1 MVTIE
6 RATLLGAAPEQVFP
20 VFNTAEGRL
29 ALGAG
34 YVSHV
39 TVEGEGVGAITRIWT
54 AGHIGSGC
62 VVERTEHLDAER
74 FELDLLMTDT
84 GGHVPVADYRAR
96 VRLFRAGA
104 RGCIALMR
112 TTFVPVDMDEPAA
125 LALIEQNYELLL
137 ANLHRLF
144 PVRAAEAE
152 DGP

>member
-6 RATLLGAAPEQVFP
+6 RATQLGAPPEQVFP
-20 VFNTAEGRL
+20 AFSTAEGRL

-34 YVSHV
+34 YVSRV

-54 AGHIGSGC
+54 DGHIGSGC
-62 VVERTEHLDAER
+62 VVERTEHFDALN

-96 VRLFRAGA
+96 VRLFRAGP

-112 TTFVPVDMDEPAA
+112 TTFVPVGMDDAAA
-125 LALIEQNYELLL
+125 LALIGRNYELLL

-144 PVRAAEAE
+144 PVHAGEREG
-152 DGP
+152 DR